1 MKTLLLAAS
10 ALSLV
15 MTPGTASAKRRPP
28 PAPAPV
34 AAPVRVMPT
43 DPVEAYYFTH
53 GDAPIWL
60 RNPDS
65 RAAAAQLPALL
76 RRAQVEGLNDGPQL
90 AQQVE
95 SALAAAASGDPRAVQ
110 AAELAAS
117 KAWVRY
123 VQMIKTPPQGMLF
136 GYAGMA
142 PQGGRADQIVLT
154 AAAAPS
160 LALHVSRTSDVNPT
174 YKAIR
179 DSAWAAAQAAPGT
192 VDPRLLANLQRA
204 RVLPTGG
211 RYILVNAATARL
223 TMFEG
228 GRPVDSMKVVVGK
241 NESPTPLIASMIHY
255 TTFNP
260 YWNVPGNLIR
270 ERIAPKAKAGG
281 KAYLDKAG
289 YDVMSDWSDG
299 AAVLDPKTIDWDAVI
314 AGTKDIRLRQ
324 RPGAINSMGKMKF
337 NFPNSEDIYLHDT
350 PQKEYFAKSLRTL
363 SNGCIRL
370 EDAKRLGTWLLA
382 APAVAP
388 DAVPEHHV
396 KLPAGVPVYVTYL
409 TVAPDPMTGQ
419 LTTVADVYGRD
430 AGGVRVASGQP

>member
-1 MKTLLLAAS
+1 VKTLLIAVS
-10 ALSLV
+10 ALALV
-15 MTPGTASAKRRPP
+15 SNPNSAEAKRRPP
-28 PAPAPV
+28 PPVPV
-34 AAPVRVMPT
+34 AAPVRVMPA
-43 DPVEAYYFTH
+43 DPVEAYYYTH

-60 RNPDS
+60 RSPDS
-65 RAAAAQLPALL
+65 RTAAAQLPTLL

-90 AQQVE
+90 AAQVE
-95 SALAAAASGDPRAVQ
+95 SALAAAATGDPRAVQ
-110 AAELAAS
+110 AAEIAAS

-123 VQMIKTPPQGMLF
+123 VQMLKTPPQGMLF

-142 PQGGRADQIVLT
+142 PQGARPDQIMLT
-154 AAAAPS
+154 AAGAPS
-160 LALHVSRTSDVNPT
+160 LALHVSRTSDINPT

-192 VDPRLLANLQRA
+192 VDTRLLANLERA
-204 RVLPTGG
+204 RVLPSGG

-241 NESPTPLIASMIHY
+241 GESPTPLIASMIHY

-270 ERIAPKAKAGG
+270 EKIGPKAKAGG

-299 AAVLDPKTIDWDAVI
+299 ASVLDPKTVDWDAVI
-314 AGTKDIRLRQ
+314 AGTKQIRLRQ

-350 PQKEYFAKSLRTL
+350 PQKEYFAKTVRTL

-370 EDAKRLGTWLLA
+370 EDAKRLGTWLLS

-396 KLPAGVPVYVTYL
+396 KLPEGVPVYVTYL

-419 LTTVADVYGRD
+419 LTTVNDVYGRD
-430 AGGVRVASGQP
+430 TRAVRVASGTQ